1 MAGLASSRAIP
12 GRRTTVWRR
21 VWPVLLVLGLLAV
34 VVYFAIGA
42 VVFSRLTLVT
52 RQPQG
57 ATPAAFNVPFED
69 VQVRSRDGLA
79 LAGWFMPRQGSDRA
93 LLLVHGKGSCRSCE
107 FGGNFVEFASRMQ
120 GRGYNILM
128 IDLRG
133 HGQSAGERFTLG
145 QYERLDVLGA
155 VDWLQGRGFTRI
167 GVLGVSMGAAG
178 TVLAA
183 ADPAGG
189 QGIKAMVLD
198 SGFGELRELLEA
210 RFPSESGLPNF
221 FLDGA
226 LVMGRVLAQTDM
238 NSIRPVDDL
247 PRIQAPL
254 FLVFSAQDD
263 LVPMRQMQ
271 AMANARPGIETWIVP
286 DAGHARIYPEHRQEY
301 VDRVGAF
308 FDKALR

>member
-1 MAGLASSRAIP
+1 MAGLASTNAIP
-12 GRRTTVWRR
+12 QRRATAWRR
-21 VWPVLLVLGLLAV
+21 VWQALLALGLLAV

-42 VVFSRLTLVT
+42 VVFSRLTVVK
-52 RQPQG
+52 RQAQQ

-79 LAGWFMPRQGSDRA
+79 LAGWFMPSQGSDRA
-93 LLLVHGKGSCRSCE
+93 LLLVHGKDSCRSCE

-155 VDWLQGRGFTRI
+155 VDWLQGRGFAKI

-183 ADPAGG
+183 DDPAGG
-189 QGIKAMVLD
+189 QNIKAIVLD

-271 AMANARPGIETWIVP
+271 AMANARPGIETWMVP
-286 DAGHARIYPEHRQEY
+286 DAGHARIYTEHRQEY
-301 VDRVGAF
+301 LDRVSTF